1 VCIAS
6 GSGTTPTGTRS
17 GSILSPVNE
26 TQNVEYMKQ
35 NAEQMKQIMERLLKL
50 EIREI
55 IRAQQCTLPGTFEA
69 RALRPRQGRAE

>member
-1 VCIAS
+1 
-6 GSGTTPTGTRS
+6 
-17 GSILSPVNE
+17 
-26 TQNVEYMKQ
+26 MKQ

-55 IRAQQCTLPGTFEA
+55 IRAQQCTRPGTFEA